1 MIAKKKRLSLTVL
14 GALGLGIVLTGSLGV
29 PEAAFGQAQDVAAD
43 DFALEEIIVTSR
55 RRTER
60 LEDVPI
66 SVSAF
71 GTEQLDD
78 LNVQDIREIGNFVP
92 NVVLTNFAGRTNNSS
107 IFIRGVGGG
116 DGNPAGLQAGVGI
129 YVDGVYMPRS
139 IGGYM
144 STMDVERIEVL
155 RGPQGTL
162 FGKNS
167 TGGAINFVSI
177 KPGPESESKWTF
189 RSGTYKQFDA
199 RGTVNA
205 PLIEDKLYAR
215 ISAVLETRE
224 GFYTELITGERYSNR
239 RRIAGRAAFRFLPN
253 EHWTVD
259 VSGMF
264 ASQPERNPGA
274 TCVWDSPGFF
284 QNLLLATD
292 GVNFKESCD
301 RSSLKKRTFESEI
314 NGFSD
319 TQIWGANLQTVW
331 DSLGSAMFFD
341 NLQVKLIA
349 AMRGQRNKFLED
361 SDYTVGRMESRSR
374 IMPVVQ
380 SQTTLELQ
388 FTGDALDDRFHFVGG
403 LYWADDNTRD
413 TGNMCRD
420 EIASIDADGD
430 GLPDPGLEVQCPQ
443 AGSFGFNLL
452 PGAGFVSLLAQI
464 GAKIDTYAFYANASL
479 DVTDWINLTAGVRH
493 TWETRSMFRLDI
505 TGVIKEADQATAII
519 NETNVNFNNEG
530 KKTWREWTPTAS
542 IRFAL
547 PEVGAMNSGNL
558 YFTYARGF
566 QSGGFNTEFP
576 ESVLGEAFI
585 YQPETVN
592 SYEVGLKTTLFGGRA
607 RFNIAGFVSKFKNR
621 QVQTLV
627 ENVGQFV
634 NLDPSLTLI
643 TNAAS
648 MTINGIEMDF
658 VVRPVD
664 QLTINF
670 ALGYIDA
677 KFDEFLNFDPVLGE
691 VVNETDRIVPTLT
704 SKVQWNGSVAYTVY
718 LPAGS
723 TVTPRL
729 TAYYKSGYD
738 YGTNPRRGAPPT
750 ALFQKAYAKVDARL
764 TWESESGL
772 YQITAYGKNIFNKD
786 TIRNG
791 STIRGGPRGWTI
803 IFLEAPA
810 VYGVELQAVF

>member
-1 MIAKKKRLSLTVL
+1 MISKRKQWSSAGR
-14 GALGLGIVLTGSLGV
+14 GALGLSIVLAGSLGV
-29 PEAAFGQAQDVAAD
+29 SQAALGQAQVAAD
-43 DFALEEIIVTSR
+43 DDSILEEIIVTSR
-55 RRTER
+55 RRSER
-60 LEDVPI
+60 LENVPI
-66 SVSAF
+66 SVAAFSA
-71 GTEQLDD
+71 GQLEDM
-78 LNVQDIREIGNFVP
+78 NVQDIREIANFVP
-92 NVVLTNFAGRTNNSS
+92 NVVMSNFAGRTNNSS

-144 STMDVERIEVL
+144 ATMDVERIEVL

-167 TGGAINFVSI
+167 TGGAINFVTQ
-177 KPGPESESKWTF
+177 KPGPELESKWTF

-205 PLIEDKLYAR
+205 PLVEDKLYAR
-215 ISAVLETRE
+215 ISAILETRE
-224 GFYTELITGERYSNR
+224 GFYTELITGEHYSNR

-253 EHWTVD
+253 EHWTID

-264 ASQPERNPGA
+264 SSQPERNPGA
-274 TCVWDSPGFF
+274 TCVWNSQGFF

-292 GVNFKESCD
+292 GVDFKASCD
-301 RSSLKKRTFESEI
+301 NSNLKKRTFESEI

-319 TQIWGANLQTVW
+319 TQIWGATMLTNW
-331 DSLGSAMFFD
+331 DSMGPAAFFD
-341 NLQVKLIA
+341 NLQIKLIA

-374 IMPVVQ
+374 ILPVVQ
-380 SQTTLELQ
+380 SQSALELQ
-388 FTGDALDDRFHFVGG
+388 FIGDAWDDRFHFVGG

-420 EIASIDADGD
+420 EVASIDADGD
-430 GLPDPGLEVQCPQ
+430 GLPDPGREVQCAG

-464 GAKIDTYAFYANASL
+464 GAKIDTYAFYANATL
-479 DVTDWINLTAGVRH
+479 DVTDRINLTVGVRH
-493 TWETRSMFRLDI
+493 TWETRDIFRMDI
-505 TGVIKEADQATAII
+505 INVLKEADQATAII
-519 NETNVNFNNEG
+519 NEANINFNNEG
-530 KKTWREWTPTAS
+530 KKTWKEWTPTAS

-547 PEVGAMNSGNL
+547 PEMGAIDSGNI

-576 ESVLGEAFI
+576 EDVLGEAFV
-585 YQPETVN
+585 YAPETVD
-592 SYEVGLKTTLFGGRA
+592 SFEIGLKTTLANGRA
-607 RFNIAGFVSKFKNR
+607 RFNIAGFISKFDNR

-627 ENVGQFV
+627 ENEGQFQ

-648 MTINGIEMDF
+648 MTIKGVEFDF
-658 VVRPVD
+658 VVRPVE
-664 QLTINF
+664 QLTFNF

-677 KFDEFLNFDPVLGE
+677 KFDEFLNFDPVLDMI
-691 VVNETDRIVPTLT
+691 VNETDRIVPTLT
-704 SKVQWNGSVAYTVY
+704 SKVQWNGSVAYTIY
-718 LPAGS
+718 LPSGG
-723 TVTPRL
+723 TVTPRV

-738 YGTNPRRGAPPT
+738 YGPNPRRGAPHT
-750 ALFQKAYAKVDARL
+750 ALYQEAYAKVDGRL
-764 TWESESGL
+764 TWVSDSGT
-772 YQITAYGKNIFNKD
+772 YQVSAYGKNIFNKD
-786 TIRNG
+786 TLRNG